1 MGISPW
7 KSRDAIPVKR
17 AFYSFCLRRDV
28 AGGDCDPNSGQK
40 KEHLTFIGWVS
51 ALGLIPMDKIA
62 QRSQANGVLGLCIA
76 QCDLLGVS
84 TAGKKLTRHRSAA
97 RSSLAP
103 WLDPGRIVPS
113 PSARSRRPTGRCGSA
128 AMSAGA
134 GL

>member
-1 MGISPW
+1 VISPW

-28 AGGDCDPNSGQK
+28 AGGDCCPNSGQK
-40 KEHLTFIGWVS
+40 KEHLTFIGWVA

-84 TAGKKLTRHRSAA
+84 TAGKKLTR
-97 RSSLAP
+97 
-103 WLDPGRIVPS
+103 
-113 PSARSRRPTGRCGSA
+113 RRLP
-128 AMSAGA
+128 A
-134 GL
+134 GLWTSAVLFAADRPSMAMKAVERFPTTNE